1 MSNLGSFNNI
11 YANLAESAY
20 NKRPLNFPIKSNN
33 KKEQLYDYSQDTI
46 YKTNSGETSF
56 TQGGTNL
63 PNDGIVYLQP
73 DPTLKI
79 TDKTMTIQVPKM
91 NGGYETQ
98 THITGEKQKGLL
110 TDSEAGFNAYFVT
123 DTPKLNKETK
133 QTYLAIRGSDSIGLD
148 TLNDWIGN
156 DANFTLTIPI
166 LKNC

>member
-1 MSNLGSFNNI
+1 MSNLENFNNI

-20 NKRPLNFPIKSNN
+20 NNRPKNFPPYAKKETETPFNYSEDALN
-33 KKEQLYDYSQDTI
+33 KK
-46 YKTNSGETSF
+46 GEVQVS
-56 TQGGTNL
+56 GGTNL

-79 TDKTMTIQVPKM
+79 TDKTMTTQVPKM

-123 DTPKLNKETK
+123 DTPKLNKGDETNLFG
-133 QTYLAIRGSDSIGLD
+133 YSRE
-148 TLNDWIGN
+148 
-156 DANFTLTIPI
+156 
-166 LKNC
+166 